1 MDNWR
6 EGFIMNKRTSF
17 WRLGIGLLV
26 LPLGLTAAGC
36 GASSGTVTGKVT
48 YQGKVVP
55 GGTVSIIPA
64 KGGFVSGDIQED
76 GSYTISKVPVG
87 SAKVTVDTEAL
98 KPASASAPM
107 QAMGNAGYYA
117 KMPKPSPDSPGGGKI
132 GVGPKLSQGDPKRYV
147 AIPRQYSDAEKSGLS
162 LTVKSGK
169 NEFNIDLK

>member
-1 MDNWR
+1 
-6 EGFIMNKRTSF
+6 MNKRTSF

-26 LPLGLTAAGC
+26 LPLGLMAAGC
-36 GASSGTVTGKVT
+36 GSSQGTVSGKVT
-48 YQGKVVP
+48 FQGKVVP

-64 KGGFVSGDIQED
+64 KGGGLVSGNIQED

-87 SAKVTVDTEAL
+87 PAKVTVDTEAL

-117 KMPKPSPDSPGGGKI
+117 KMPTPSPDSPGGGKI
-132 GVGPKLSQGDPKRYV
+132 GVGPKLSQGDPKRYM
-147 AIPRQYSDAEKSGLS
+147 AIPRQYSDPEQSGLS
-162 LTVKSGK
+162 LTVKGGK